1 MKIFA
6 VYNIKGG
13 VGKTTT
19 SVNLACLSASEG
31 SRTLLWDLD
40 PQGGASYYMCVKQKI
55 KGGSDQRLK
64 PKTKITDAVK
74 MTGYPNL
81 DLLPSDISNRRMDF
95 IIHNKKKPLAVLR
108 KQVAPLRKRYDHL
121 FLDCPPDLSMVAENV
136 FNMADVLLVPLIPTT
151 LSLRAYNKLVR
162 FLVKNRTNKRLK
174 VLPFFNQV
182 NLTKPIHRVVTRN
195 VQEKHPIFLKDSI
208 VDSNIIEA
216 MGVKRA
222 PIFNYA
228 NESDE
233 AEAFRALWS
242 EIKTRT
248 HKEK

>member
-19 SVNLACLSASEG
+19 SVNLSCLSAADG

-40 PQGGASYYMCVKQKI
+40 PQGGASYYMCVKTKI
-55 KGGSDQRLK
+55 KGGSEQLLK
-64 PKTKITDAVK
+64 RRFKVTDAVK

-81 DLLPSDISNRRMDF
+81 DLLPSDLSNRRMDF
-95 IIHNKKKPLAVLR
+95 IMHNKKKPLEVLEKQIKPLR
-108 KQVAPLRKRYDHL
+108 KQYDHL

-136 FNMADVLLVPLIPTT
+136 FNIADVLLVPLIPTT

-195 VQEKHPIFLKDSI
+195 VREKHPIFLADPI
-208 VDSNIIEA
+208 IDSNIIEA
-216 MGVKRA
+216 MGIKRA

-228 NESDE
+228 NDSEE
-233 AEAFRALWS
+233 AESFRSLWR
-242 EIKTRT
+242 EIKERT
-248 HKEK
+248 HQEK